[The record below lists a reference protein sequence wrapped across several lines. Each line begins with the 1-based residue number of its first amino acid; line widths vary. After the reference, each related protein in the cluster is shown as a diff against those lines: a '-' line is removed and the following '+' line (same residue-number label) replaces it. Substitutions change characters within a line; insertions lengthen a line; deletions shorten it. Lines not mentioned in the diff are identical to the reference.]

1 MSAGDGLRAMMPD
14 GQSSLADSQNTV
26 DVLSSIL
33 RSPELRGLWQKHHSN
48 IDESRVHQLA
58 DALSSNAQ
66 DLSARPDLAKFATNF
81 SRVELRALGAPKAGE
96 SRDVETIR
104 SYLQSLAGD
113 MAVIP
118 HEKNSASSATAET
131 GDRILKILEK
141 ETGQVP
147 FRPVRSSANFIKG
160 WCGHLWSEFKEN
172 KISSTCLLLFTG
184 ALHRFTTM
192 TIPNMTVR
200 LMPEETAMQMDY
212 ESLLSSQSPAE
223 YDPSLITTNLTGG
236 CHDHLEKMVEAFT
249 TSKTLAKN
257 VADWSR
263 DVLTIGDY
271 SLFPQ
276 ECRKMNSYAQ
286 DVQQGLQSSYQ
297 FMADRLAWFTEDK
310 AMQVGSLLPDSRYIT
325 AFNEG
330 TQWVSSKIY
339 VFDTYENIII
349 HGVLLGTSTFAAAEL
364 NSKSMEE
371 LRETWRDVKAVFN
384 RARHNNKLNYIFGAA
399 AAGAYA
405 LSGAPHP
412 EVGVF
417 WAGVGGAVA
426 GHLTQKGMKW
436 WGSLKHVKDIA
447 APVMDK
453 LAAFKKNAADI
464 TAAPVCE
471 LVQEKL
477 TRTFNLARTAG
488 TTALAVVT
496 TSCASLYT
504 NANVIT
510 NDALRETFVR
520 ANEAIC
526 TGAGVGVTSA
536 FYLVANGPQDMMFHG
551 IIIVMGTAAGTIYG
565 QARKLTNKGIA
576 KMRGQEPPEQGL

>member
-1 MSAGDGLRAMMPD
+1 MTPD
-14 GQSSLADSQNTV
+14 GQSSLADSSQNGV
-26 DVLSSIL
+26 DILSSIL
-33 RSPELRGLWQKHHSN
+33 RSPELRGLWKKHHSN
-48 IDESRVHQLA
+48 INESRVDELA
-58 DALSSNAQ
+58 DELSSSAQ
-66 DLSARPDLAKFATNF
+66 DLSARPDLAEFITKF
-81 SRVELRALGAPKAGE
+81 SRVELRALGAPKSGE
-96 SRDVETIR
+96 GRDVETIR
-104 SYLQSLAGD
+104 SYLQKLAGD

-118 HEKNSASSATAET
+118 QEKNSASSATAET

-147 FRPVRSSANFIKG
+147 FRPVRSSVNFIKG
-160 WCGHLWSEFKEN
+160 WCGHLWSEFKAH
-172 KISSTCLLLFTG
+172 KTSSACLLLLTG

-223 YDPSLITTNLTGG
+223 YDPSLIKTHVTGG

-249 TSKTLAKN
+249 TSKTIAKN

-263 DVLTIGDY
+263 NTLTIGDY

-276 ECRKMNSYAQ
+276 ECGKMNSYAL

-310 AMQVGSLLPDSRYIT
+310 AMQVGSLLPDPRYIT

-349 HGVLLGTSTFAAAEL
+349 HGVLLGTSTYAAYQL
-364 NSKSMEE
+364 NSKNKEE
-371 LRETWRDVKAVFN
+371 LRETWSNIKSFFN
-384 RARHNNKLNYIFGAA
+384 RTTRNNYLNYAFGVA
-399 AAGAYA
+399 AAGGYA

-412 EVGVF
+412 EIGVF
-417 WAGVGGAVA
+417 WAGVGGVTA
-426 GHLTQKGMKW
+426 GHLAHKGINIL
-436 WGSLKHVKDIA
+436 GRLKHAQEIV

-464 TAAPVCE
+464 TVAPICE
-471 LVQEKL
+471 AVQEKL
-477 TRTFNLARTAG
+477 TRTFNLARAAG
-488 TTALAVVT
+488 MAGLAVVT

-504 NANVIT
+504 NANIIT
-510 NDALRETFVR
+510 NDALREAFVR
-520 ANEAIC
+520 ANEVIC
-526 TGAGVGVTSA
+526 TGAGVGVTTA
-536 FYLVANGPQDMMFHG
+536 FYLAANGPQDTMLHG
-551 IIIVMGTAAGTIYG
+551 IILLMGITAGSTAG
-565 QARKLTNKGIA
+565 QVRKLTKKGIA
-576 KMRGQEPPEQGL
+576 KIWKREEPVLEQSL